1 MLPVM
6 FEYFPEGHGVQ
17 LSEPLDIAYLPPG
30 QREHTVAEELEYDP
44 AAQLPVT
51 ADKPVVA
58 QYDPAVQALHTLNP
72 ADAAKVPVEQLV
84 QLD

>member
-1 MLPVM
+1 VKVPTK
-6 FEYFPEGHGVQ
+6 Q
-17 LSEPLDIAYLPPG
+17 D
-30 QREHTVAEELEYDP
+30 EHTVADAAEYLP

-51 ADKPVVA
+51 ADNPAVA
-58 QYDPAVQALHTLNP
+58 QYDPAVQAVHTLNP